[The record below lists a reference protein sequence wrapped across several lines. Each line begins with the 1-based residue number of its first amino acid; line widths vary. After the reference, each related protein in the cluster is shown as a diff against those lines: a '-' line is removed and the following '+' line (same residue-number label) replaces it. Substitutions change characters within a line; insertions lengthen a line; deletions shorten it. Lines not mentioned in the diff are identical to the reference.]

1 MLVDVRLD
9 QTRVDRERLAANQAR
24 HDADRHHPLE
34 HAAQGIAL
42 AEALVPRTGERRMI
56 RDPVLN
62 PEPAI
67 PAVGEVHLDLA
78 ADHALRPDGEHVA
91 DDEHPHH
98 QLGIDRWP
106 AGVRVI
112 GRQLLVNPA
121 EVEHGVDLAHEVV
134 RRHHVVEIE
143 LVEELALPRTCRRPI
158 IARPAATASCATE
171 SRFGARL
178 NGSSATRS
186 DSTADDGGKLVTC
199 LGWAN
204 SSHANHL
211 IDIRGLAMTGLCQP
225 RWRPLDVGGCP

>member
-1 MLVDVRLD
+1 
-9 QTRVDRERLAANQAR
+9 
-24 HDADRHHPLE
+24 
-34 HAAQGIAL
+34 
-42 AEALVPRTGERRMI
+42 MI
-56 RDPVLN
+56 GNPVLN

-106 AGVRVI
+106 ARVRVI

-143 LVEELALPRTCRRPI
+143 LVEELALLASRRSKR
-158 IARPAATASCATE
+158 A
-171 SRFGARL
+171 
-178 NGSSATRS
+178 
-186 DSTADDGGKLVTC
+186 
-199 LGWAN
+199 
-204 SSHANHL
+204 
-211 IDIRGLAMTGLCQP
+211 
-225 RWRPLDVGGCP
+225 